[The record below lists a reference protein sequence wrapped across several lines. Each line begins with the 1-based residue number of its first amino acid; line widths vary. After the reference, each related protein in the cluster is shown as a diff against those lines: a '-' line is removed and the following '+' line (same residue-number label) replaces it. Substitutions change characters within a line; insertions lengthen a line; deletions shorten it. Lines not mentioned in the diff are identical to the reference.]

1 MAWRQKITD
10 ALADLLRFAAI
21 GALLIDGIA
30 LAVASVYVTTKLCWF
45 SVQFLDRWLFAE
57 PW

>member
-1 MAWRQKITD
+1 MAWRRKLTD
-10 ALADLLRFAAI
+10 TLADLLRFAVR

-30 LAVASVYVTTKLCWF
+30 LAVASVYIVAKLCWF
-45 SVQFLDRWLFAE
+45 SVEYLDSRIFSA